1 MEVPD
6 DLFMIGF
13 CCQQTT
19 WYCGKELLSGH
30 VPHIQLLRGFLFPRL
45 LGSFHPSLHC
55 PPPPPIGGGIIVIL
69 AKVTVTGG
77 KLHDSMLRI

>member
-1 MEVPD
+1 
-6 DLFMIGF
+6 MIGF
-13 CCQQTT
+13 CYQQTT
-19 WYCGKELLSGH
+19 WYCGKELLGGP
-30 VPHIQLLRGFLFPRL
+30 VPHIQLLRVFLFPRF

-55 PPPPPIGGGIIVIL
+55 PRLIGGGIIVIL